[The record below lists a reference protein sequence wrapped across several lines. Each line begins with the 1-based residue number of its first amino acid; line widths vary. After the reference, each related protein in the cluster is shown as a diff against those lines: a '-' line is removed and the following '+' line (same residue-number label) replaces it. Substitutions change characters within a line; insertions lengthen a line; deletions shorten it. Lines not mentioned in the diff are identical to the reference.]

1 MDNANPTVLNA
12 TDLPT
17 RRGRDGTNKK
27 VAGSEIQELLE
38 MKSRY
43 LLQDSDLSDPESELE
58 SDEDVTVEPIDE
70 QEIYGML
77 LLAFPFGAEVN
88 KTTNRSH
95 LYYFRS
101 GASAL
106 SWLTSRCQSSRH
118 PYHSLTLLTKHE
130 HVNARPR

>member
-17 RRGRDGTNKK
+17 RRGGDGTSKKK

-38 MKSRY
+38 MKSR
-43 LLQDSDLSDPESELE
+43 LIIQDSDLSDPESELE

-77 LLAFPFGAEVN
+77 LLALPF
-88 KTTNRSH
+88 
-95 LYYFRS
+95 
-101 GASAL
+101 
-106 SWLTSRCQSSRH
+106 
-118 PYHSLTLLTKHE
+118 
-130 HVNARPR
+130 

>member
-17 RRGRDGTNKK
+17 RRGRDGASKKK

-43 LLQDSDLSDPESELE
+43 TIQDSDLSDPESELE

-77 LLAFPFGAEVN
+77 FL
-88 KTTNRSH
+88 
-95 LYYFRS
+95 
-101 GASAL
+101 AL
-106 SWLTSRCQSSRH
+106 SFWAES
-118 PYHSLTLLTKHE
+118 
-130 HVNARPR
+130 N

>member
-17 RRGRDGTNKK
+17 RRGRDGTSKKK

-43 LLQDSDLSDPESELE
+43 IIQDSDLSDPESELE

-77 LLAFPFGAEVN
+77 LLALPFWAESN
-88 KTTNRSH
+88 TTNRFN

-106 SWLTSRCQSSRH
+106 SWVTGRSQPS
-118 PYHSLTLLTKHE
+118 
-130 HVNARPR
+130 